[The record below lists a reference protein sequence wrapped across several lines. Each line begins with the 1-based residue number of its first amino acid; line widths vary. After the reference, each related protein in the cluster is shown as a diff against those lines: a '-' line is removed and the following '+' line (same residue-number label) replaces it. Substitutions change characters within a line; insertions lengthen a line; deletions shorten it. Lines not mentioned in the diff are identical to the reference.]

1 MSSYQKL
8 NSSWSNRIGM
18 LIDWLPLIAITAFS
32 LSAFLVYV
40 SMRSQ
45 IVPAVFNELNTI
57 AEIKEEQLE
66 SWFNQQQ
73 NTVLEASEVLGESP
87 QIVEILESGGI
98 NPEEV
103 PTIEAL
109 LEEVDL
115 LENSYSVS
123 LLNQSSII
131 VYSTKGSIEGSY
143 QPIQNTS
150 TYLTPENRDQVV
162 PNFYASRRDAMP
174 MITFA
179 TPLHNEEDQRV
190 GFLAV
195 DLDLDALNQEMRK
208 LPYTLE
214 LPSEEAPSLEV
225 YLVGRISPEKNELV
239 AHSVE
244 SHTLGDG
251 ISSPGIDEAILHRN
265 SNQELY
271 LNYNRNPVIG
281 DYRWISEYNLAL
293 LSELKQYQIFAPARR
308 LAAWIYGLGFSI
320 TALLSMILFLFKPKV
335 KAKTNKL

>member
-123 LLNQSSII
+123 L
-131 VYSTKGSIEGSY
+131 
-143 QPIQNTS
+143 
-150 TYLTPENRDQVV
+150 
-162 PNFYASRRDAMP
+162 
-174 MITFA
+174 
-179 TPLHNEEDQRV
+179 
-190 GFLAV
+190 
-195 DLDLDALNQEMRK
+195 
-208 LPYTLE
+208 
-214 LPSEEAPSLEV
+214 
-225 YLVGRISPEKNELV
+225 
-239 AHSVE
+239 
-244 SHTLGDG
+244 
-251 ISSPGIDEAILHRN
+251 
-265 SNQELY
+265 
-271 LNYNRNPVIG
+271 
-281 DYRWISEYNLAL
+281 
-293 LSELKQYQIFAPARR
+293 
-308 LAAWIYGLGFSI
+308 
-320 TALLSMILFLFKPKV
+320 
-335 KAKTNKL
+335 